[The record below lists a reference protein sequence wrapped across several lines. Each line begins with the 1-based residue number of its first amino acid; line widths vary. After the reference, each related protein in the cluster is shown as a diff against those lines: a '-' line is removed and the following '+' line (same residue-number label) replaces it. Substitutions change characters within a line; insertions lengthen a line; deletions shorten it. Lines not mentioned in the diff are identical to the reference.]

1 MLGRA
6 IVVMLDFL
14 RKNIGMEIP
23 LFLYMLT
30 SFLKFPVFQN
40 LMYEKVCLARH
51 NQDFTFCSNVTA
63 YHNDKTIQADANHF
77 YFLSSVVLVLP
88 SLFSTLA
95 LGAVSD
101 VWSIKVPLMIPF
113 LGLIMCTTNYIIQTA
128 YMGLS
133 VFLLL
138 ISDAVF
144 GICGGFIS
152 VISTTLSYGVKT
164 TSTSRRS
171 VRIAGMEGAIG
182 LGGTIGYATSGI
194 IREALGYSYT
204 FLLMLVLQVI
214 AFFYILI
221 FAKDVEKFASQD
233 EDRSRGP
240 LSRIVEKSL
249 TVIADYWRL
258 LTTERKFRLMLV
270 MNLLA
275 LGVELLIFAGLMD
288 IQYSYLRFKLGWG
301 DKQYGWFSGL
311 QYGVTTASVLI
322 LYPFLYIRGMSDG
335 ILGCLGLTAKMISLI
350 MLAFVLNSAMA
361 FSVIVFTSLNRFVAT
376 GFRSFISGLIQ
387 TNEQGKMFS
396 LIALLEG
403 VTGLLASAIYNNLYP
418 KTLSFFP
425 GLFHLLSAALLI
437 IPLTILGISDLRVK
451 ASSELENDNES
462 TTAGTLN

>member
-1 MLGRA
+1 MEVLLHDSRA

-95 LGAVSD
+95 LGA
-101 VWSIKVPLMIPF
+101 
-113 LGLIMCTTNYIIQTA
+113 A
-128 YMGLS
+128 
-133 VFLLL
+133 
-138 ISDAVF
+138 
-144 GICGGFIS
+144 
-152 VISTTLSYGVKT
+152 TTLSYGVKT